1 MLDVKPRFVADCNV
15 GRLARWLR
23 ALGYDASYHARIEDA
38 ELVREA
44 AAEHRVL
51 LTRDRDLTRRR
62 VVQTGVVRAILI
74 KDDDVT
80 AQLRQVF
87 SELGLGLKESLTR
100 CIECNAMLE
109 DRVPAEVADRVPPY
123 VRRTQTRYSECP
135 QCGRVYW
142 AGTHWRHMREVL
154 SGL

>member
-23 ALGYDASYHARIEDA
+23 ALGYDASYHAHIEDA

-62 VVQTGVVRAILI
+62 VVQTGLVRAILI
-74 KDDDVT
+74 RDDDVT

-100 CIECNAMLE
+100 CIECNAVLE
-109 DRVPAEVADRVPPY
+109 ERVPAAVADRVPPY

-154 SGL
+154 AGL